1 MTGYEVVQQAL
12 TLLNY
17 TTPTGDTDNGLNAEQ
32 LRRSLPILN
41 TVLADLLK
49 VAGKPMQKV
58 ADLQEELPL
67 EEHVAMLA
75 AVPGVAMY
83 LAQSEGDGD
92 SYNRW
97 ETEYVQRRRMAARP
111 HGAVKDT
118 VPWPVQ

>member
-67 EEHVAMLA
+67 DEYVAMLA
-75 AVPGVAMY
+75 AVPGVAMH

-97 ETEYVQRRRMAARP
+97 ATEYVQRRRMAARP
-111 HGAVKDT
+111 HGVVKDT